1 MRSAAKRPASGWLTP
16 AATNRPIFTLT
27 GGCAADSPAM
37 SATVMVRLHRSN
49 DNLAVRGLRAARAH
63 CGKRR
68 LHFARDALLNV
79 EFEAEIAARRDHDGG
94 EQPGQEFSP

>member
-16 AATNRPIFTLT
+16 VATNRPIFTLT

-49 DNLAVRGLRAARAH
+49 ATLPWRRLRAARAQI
-63 CGKRR
+63 GEGRI
-68 LHFARDALLNV
+68 HFARDALLDV
-79 EFEAEIAARRDHDGG
+79 ELEAEIAARRNHDGG
-94 EQPGQEFSP
+94 DQAGKNL